1 MAYSI
6 TIDLHGQT
14 VDSAR
19 RLLTARLKSLP
30 EGVREVVVV
39 HGYHGGVA
47 LQNMVRGY
55 KHFRIERKL
64 LGLNQG
70 ETIFL
75 IKQDI
80 KA

>member
-1 MAYSI
+1 MYSV

-14 VDSAR
+14 VESAR
-19 RLLTARLKSLP
+19 KLLTARLKTLP
-30 EGVREVVVV
+30 KGVREVVVV

-55 KHFRIERKL
+55 RHFRIERKL

-75 IKQDI
+75 IKQDTG
-80 KA
+80 A